1 MATKKATLG
10 DYYRRLK
17 HLSANWKELGVLL
30 DLKMS
35 ELRVIEKDNQK
46 DSKDCMIGMLDAW
59 MKSDP
64 KNPEV
69 QLDDAL
75 RELQCNVPHGKK
87 DFVACKS

>member
-1 MATKKATLG
+1 M
-10 DYYRRLK
+10 
-17 HLSANWKELGVLL
+17 
-30 DLKMS
+30 
-35 ELRVIEKDNQK
+35 IEKDNQK